1 MIFQKNNIFDIFN
14 MFSYKSL
21 ASGALILGI
30 IVIATNKPWTCVTDI
45 LYNIFITYFPMPI
58 ILLYIDIQIEN
69 NSSHLY
75 ETI

>member
-1 MIFQKNNIFDIFN
+1 ML
-14 MFSYKSL
+14 SYKSL

-30 IVIATNKPWTCVTDI
+30 IVIATNKPWTCVTNVI
-45 LYNIFITYFPMPI
+45 YNRFITYISMPI

-69 NSSHLY
+69 NSSHLN